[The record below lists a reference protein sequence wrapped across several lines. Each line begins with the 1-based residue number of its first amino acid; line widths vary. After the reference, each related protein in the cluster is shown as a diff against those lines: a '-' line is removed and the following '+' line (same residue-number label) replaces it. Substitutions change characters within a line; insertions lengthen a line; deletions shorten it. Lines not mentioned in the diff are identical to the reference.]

1 MEKVEM
7 SVGLKAEDLR
17 GITMRTH
24 RHCQS
29 YRVRIRMKGGQYF
42 DRSLKS
48 KTLAKKWK
56 RDMESAIEHDRYEF
70 TNPATKHTLAELIDH
85 GRGRKLSHLCGCV
98 CRCLSRAYLWF

>member
-7 SVGLKAEDLR
+7 SAGLKAEELR

-29 YRVRIRMKGGQYF
+29 YRVRIRMKGGKYF
-42 DRSLKS
+42 DRSFKS

-70 TNPATKHTLAELIDH
+70 TNPATKHTLAELID
-85 GRGRKLSHLCGCV
+85 L
-98 CRCLSRAYLWF
+98 